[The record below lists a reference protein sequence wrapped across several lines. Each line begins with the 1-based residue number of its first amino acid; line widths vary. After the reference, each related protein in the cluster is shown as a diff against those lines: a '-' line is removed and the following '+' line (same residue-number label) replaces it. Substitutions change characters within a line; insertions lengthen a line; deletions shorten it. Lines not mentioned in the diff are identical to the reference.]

1 MSDLAATLVND
12 FNIAPDDVQ
21 KALQFQQR
29 NGGRLEQIL
38 VRMGAFSTELLPAY
52 YAQLLGLP
60 LLSDD
65 VFQQLLDNDNWPAA
79 SRQQFSAEQFLALTN
94 RHWLPVYSPLFA
106 KEAANQKPAQVATAT
121 TTASETAT
129 TAVTESQA
137 QGQIQGNAQG
147 QAQAELCL
155 LSPQPAEVEGL
166 ELLTLHFGDN
176 LPKLQVC
183 TEEQYTLLKERLS
196 NEPEQNHNADLSLLE
211 EDRLRELASE
221 APTVNLLN
229 NLIAK
234 GLRRRA
240 SDMHI
245 EPWKGRGRVRY
256 RIDGVLQEADIIPLN
271 LLLPVVT
278 RLKLL
283 SKMDIAEKRRPQDGK
298 IEMRVD
304 GRSVDIRVSALPVGE
319 GESVVMRFLLQDAL
333 SYDIKTLGIE
343 PDIEAQLLNDLQAT
357 SGVILMTG
365 PTGSG
370 KTTSLYSFLSR
381 RNEPGVKI
389 ITIEDP
395 VEYQLDGINQVQVQG
410 DIGFTFANALRSVV
424 RQDPDIIMVG
434 EIRDNETAG
443 IALQSALTGHLVF
456 STLHTND
463 APSAYTRLL
472 DLGVE
477 PFLLSAAVK
486 VVLAQRLVRKLCPHC
501 SVPDVDAAEKVQ
513 HLKLNWLAA
522 QQQLSPNYRKAHGCE
537 HCGNTGYRGRVAI
550 IEYLRCDNDLREL
563 LGSSNFLS
571 EAAKLNRERGY
582 RNLLEDGT
590 LKAMRGE
597 TSLEEVIR
605 VAG

>member
-1 MSDLAATLVND
+1 MSELTATLMES
-12 FNIAPDDVQ
+12 FHIPAEDVQ
-21 KALQFQQR
+21 KALQYQQR

-52 YAQLLGLP
+52 YARLLQLS
-60 LLSDD
+60 LLSDSQY
-65 VFQQLLDNDNWPAA
+65 QQLLDDTDWPART
-79 SRQQFSAEQFLALTN
+79 RQQLSSQQLHALLEK
-94 RHWLPVYSPLFA
+94 HWLPVYASCL
-106 KEAANQKPAQVATAT
+106 NGDT
-121 TTASETAT
+121 TLT
-129 TAVTESQA
+129 
-137 QGQIQGNAQG
+137 
-147 QAQAELCL
+147 L
-155 LSPQPAEVEGL
+155 LSASPAEIDGL
-166 ELLTLHFGDN
+166 ERVSLLFGDD
-176 LPKLQVC
+176 LPAMLVA
-183 TEEQYTLLKERLS
+183 TEEQCLQLQQRLQD
-196 NEPEQNHNADLSLLE
+196 EPSQSSDGDLSLLE

-245 EPWKGRGRVRY
+245 EPWKGKGRVRY
-256 RIDGVLQEADIIPLN
+256 RIDGVLQEADSIPMN

-333 SYDIKTLGIE
+333 SYDIGTLGIE
-343 PDIEAQLLNDLQAT
+343 PDIEQLLLQDLQAT

-395 VEYQLDGINQVQVQG
+395 VEYQLDGINQVHVQSE
-410 DIGFTFANALRSVV
+410 IGFTFANALRSVV

-434 EIRDNETAG
+434 EIRDKETAG

-486 VVLAQRLVRKLCPHC
+486 VVLAQRLVRQLCSHC
-501 SVPDVDAAEKVQ
+501 SVPDAAAAEKAA
-513 HLKLNWLAA
+513 LLGLDWLAT
-522 QQQLSPNYRKAHGCE
+522 QQGISPDYRKAHGCE
-537 HCGNTGYRGRVAI
+537 HCNHTGYRGRVAI
-550 IEYLRCDNDLREL
+550 IEYLRCDNDLRAL
-563 LGSSNFLS
+563 LGHSNFLS
-571 EAAKLNRERGY
+571 EAARLNRERGF
-582 RNLLEDGT
+582 RNLLEDGA
-590 LKAMRGE
+590 LKAMRGQ
-597 TSLEEVIR
+597 TSLEEVLR

>member
-1 MSDLAATLVND
+1 MSDLAAILVND

-60 LLSDD
+60 LLSDK
-65 VFQQLLDNDNWPAA
+65 VFQQLLDNDSWPAA
-79 SRQQFSAEQFLALTN
+79 SRQQLTAEQFLALTN
-94 RHWLPVYSPLFA
+94 RHWLPVYSPLFS
-106 KEAANQKPAQVATAT
+106 P
-121 TTASETAT
+121 S
-129 TAVTESQA
+129 
-137 QGQIQGNAQG
+137 NAQS
-147 QAQAELCL
+147 QIAAPTQLPTENETQIETKAKIAAKLCL

-166 ELLTLHFGDN
+166 ELLTRQFGDSM
-176 LPKLQVC
+176 PQLQVC

-196 NEPEQNHNADLSLLE
+196 NEPEHNHNADLSLLE

-256 RIDGVLQEADIIPLN
+256 RIDGVLQEADAIPLN

-513 HLKLNWLAA
+513 HLKLSWLAE
-522 QQQLSPNYRKAHGCE
+522 QQHISPNYRKAKGCE
-537 HCGNTGYRGRVAI
+537 QCNHTGYRGRVAI
-550 IEYLRCDNDLREL
+550 IEYLRCDNELREL

-571 EAAKLNRERGY
+571 LAANLNRERGY

-590 LKAMRGE
+590 LKAMRGA

>member
-1 MSDLAATLVND
+1 ME
-12 FNIAPDDVQ
+12 NIEYFLTSQCQVSIDDYQ
-21 KALQFQQR
+21 KALTYQKR

-38 VRMGAFSTELLPAY
+38 SRMGALSSEFLPGYYSVLLNCETVTET
-52 YAQLLGLP
+52 QFQHV
-60 LLSDD
+60 LSSKDEWQSLIKQALNP
-65 VFQQLLDNDNWPAA
+65 VVLQQLLENKWIPVALVLDSKSLLFW
-79 SRQQFSAEQFLALTN
+79 SAE
-94 RHWLPVYSPLFA
+94 PVHMH
-106 KEAANQKPAQVATAT
+106 
-121 TTASETAT
+121 
-129 TAVTESQA
+129 
-137 QGQIQGNAQG
+137 
-147 QAQAELCL
+147 
-155 LSPQPAEVEGL
+155 GL
-166 ELLTLHFGDN
+166 EMLQHDHPELKFLL
-176 LPKLQVC
+176 QII
-183 TEEQYTLLKERLS
+183 TEEQATQLYSLYEELS
-196 NEPEQNHNADLSLLE
+196 EQLPETADLTIIE
-211 EDRLRELASE
+211 ENRLRELASE

-256 RIDGVLQEADIIPLN
+256 RIDGVLQEADTIPLN
-271 LLLPVVT
+271 TLLPVVT

-304 GRSVDIRVSALPVGE
+304 GRTVDIRVSALPVGE

-343 PDIEAQLLNDLQAT
+343 ADIEQQLLNDLQST

-395 VEYQLDGINQVQVQG
+395 IEYQLDGINQVQVQS

-486 VVLAQRLVRKLCPHC
+486 VVLAQRLVRQLCTHC
-501 SVPDVDAAEKVQ
+501 SIPDNSAAEKIH
-513 HLKLNWLAA
+513 HLGLNWLAEKHNIS
-522 QQQLSPNYRKAHGCE
+522 LDYRQAHGCE
-537 HCGNTGYRGRVAI
+537 HCNHTGYRGRLAI
-550 IEYLRCDNDLREL
+550 IEYLRCDNELREL
-563 LGSSNFLS
+563 LGHSNFLS
-571 EAAKLNRERGY
+571 EAANLNRQRGY
-582 RNLLEDGT
+582 RNLLEDGA
-590 LKAMRGE
+590 LKAMRGQ
-597 TSLEEVIR
+597 TSLEEVLR

>member
-1 MSDLAATLVND
+1 M
-12 FNIAPDDVQ
+12 
-21 KALQFQQR
+21 
-29 NGGRLEQIL
+29 
-38 VRMGAFSTELLPAY
+38 
-52 YAQLLGLP
+52 
-60 LLSDD
+60 
-65 VFQQLLDNDNWPAA
+65 
-79 SRQQFSAEQFLALTN
+79 
-94 RHWLPVYSPLFA
+94 
-106 KEAANQKPAQVATAT
+106 
-121 TTASETAT
+121 
-129 TAVTESQA
+129 
-137 QGQIQGNAQG
+137 
-147 QAQAELCL
+147 
-155 LSPQPAEVEGL
+155 
-166 ELLTLHFGDN
+166 
-176 LPKLQVC
+176 
-183 TEEQYTLLKERLS
+183 
-196 NEPEQNHNADLSLLE
+196 
-211 EDRLRELASE
+211 
-221 APTVNLLN
+221 
-229 NLIAK
+229 
-234 GLRRRA
+234 
-240 SDMHI
+240 
-245 EPWKGRGRVRY
+245 
-256 RIDGVLQEADIIPLN
+256 
-271 LLLPVVT
+271 
-278 RLKLL
+278 
-283 SKMDIAEKRRPQDGK
+283 
-298 IEMRVD
+298 
-304 GRSVDIRVSALPVGE
+304 
-319 GESVVMRFLLQDAL
+319 QDAL

-443 IALQSALTGHLVF
+443 IALQSALTGHLVL

-463 APSAYTRLL
+463 APFAYTRLL

-501 SVPDVDAAEKVQ
+501 SVPDSDAAEKVQ
-513 HLKLNWLAA
+513 HLKLSWLAA
-522 QQQLSPNYRKAHGCE
+522 QQQISPNYRKPHGCE

-550 IEYLRCDNDLREL
+550 IEYLRCDNALREL

-571 EAAKLNRERGY
+571 EAAKLNRDRGY

>member
-1 MSDLAATLVND
+1 MLNVSALLTND
-12 FNIAPDDVQ
+12 FNVAAEDLQ
-21 KALQFQQR
+21 KALVYQQR
-29 NGGRLEQIL
+29 NGSRLEQIL
-38 VRMGAFSTELLPAY
+38 IRMGALSSELLPHY
-52 YAQLLGLP
+52 YSAVFQLP
-60 LLSDD
+60 LLLDEAIPSAEALINL
-65 VFQQLLDNDNWPAA
+65 FNALEPLLNKTQLNRLVDKGVVPVAA
-79 SRQQFSAEQFLALTN
+79 SWNDSELNALTIACINPAETGEQEFLAATLN
-94 RHWLPVYSPLFA
+94 GCEL
-106 KEAANQKPAQVATAT
+106 QV
-121 TTASETAT
+121 
-129 TAVTESQA
+129 
-137 QGQIQGNAQG
+137 
-147 QAQAELCL
+147 L
-155 LSPQPAEVEGL
+155 
-166 ELLTLHFGDN
+166 
-176 LPKLQVC
+176 VC
-183 TEEQYTLLKERLS
+183 TEEQLAGLQFQL
-196 NEPEQNHNADLSLLE
+196 QNSDASVAGVIDLSMLE

-245 EPWKGRGRVRY
+245 EPWKKKGRVRY
-256 RIDGVLQEADIIPLN
+256 RIDGVLHDADIIPAQM
-271 LLLPVVT
+271 LLPVVT

-283 SKMDIAEKRRPQDGK
+283 SRMDIAEKRRPQDGK
-298 IEMRVD
+298 IELRVD
-304 GRSVDIRVSALPVGE
+304 GRNVDIRVSALPVGE

-343 PDIEAQLLNDLQAT
+343 ADIEQHLLQDLQTT

-395 VEYQLDGINQVQVQG
+395 VEYQLDGINQVQVQS
-410 DIGFTFANALRSVV
+410 DIDYTFASALRSVV

-434 EIRDNETAG
+434 EIRDYETAS

-463 APSAYTRLL
+463 APSAFTRLL

-477 PFLLSAAVK
+477 EFLLSAAVK

-501 SVPDVDAAEKVQ
+501 AEPEHESAKTVER
-513 HLKLNWLAA
+513 LNLGWLAV
-522 QQQLSPNYRKAHGCE
+522 QQKITPQFKKEVGCE
-537 HCGNTGYRGRVAI
+537 HCGYTGYLGRVAI
-550 IEYLRCDNDLREL
+550 IEYLKCDDELRQLFGKPGFLTQAAL
-563 LGSSNFLS
+563 LN
-571 EAAKLNRERGY
+571 KQRGF
-582 RNLLEDGT
+582 RNLLQDGV

-597 TSLEEVIR
+597 TTLAEVLR